1 MPRQGEDF
9 HHLVEILERVVVDHP
24 NVTVE
29 SPKYLTD
36 KVTGEPR
43 EHDIVLTQRSP
54 QRTTITAI
62 ECRDR
67 SRKVTVNQVEE
78 FHAKCEHTGVNK
90 RVIVSRLG
98 FYKTA
103 LKKAAHYGIDCLTF
117 SQVDSVDW
125 VSQSDVAIRERHL
138 VHADMQIAGADT
150 LQGKSATLFM
160 RYDDDGPDEE
170 IDFRVTAGDDGQ
182 LVPEGR
188 AQWLVDRVF
197 KQLPNRSS
205 ELSGIEPIEIL
216 NLDSLYFR
224 DEDGVEHQ
232 LRVLRFVF
240 HWEAK
245 ETVSPFTFH
254 HYGAEEGNP
263 FFEMVTT
270 NVETTGQHQGRIM
283 LIADK
288 QRRLRLLFVPEKST

>member
-1 MPRQGEDF
+1 MPRQGEEF
-9 HHLVEILERVVVDHP
+9 HRLVEILERAVVDHP

-67 SRKVTVNQVEE
+67 SRRVTVNQVEE

-98 FYKTA
+98 FFKTA

-117 SQVDSVDW
+117 SLVESVDW
-125 VSQSDVAIRERHL
+125 VGQTDLTIRERNL
-138 VHADMQIAGADT
+138 VHADMQIGVAGT
-150 LQGKSATLFM
+150 LQRKSATLYL
-160 RYDDDGPDEE
+160 RYDDGGPDEE
-170 IDFRVTAGDDGQ
+170 IDFRVVVGDDDQ
-182 LVPEGR
+182 VVCEGR
-188 AQWLVDRVF
+188 AQLLVDRVF
-197 KQLPNRSS
+197 KQIPDPTSDLTA
-205 ELSGIEPIEIL
+205 IEPIEIL
-216 NLDSLYFR
+216 NLDSFYFR
-224 DEDGVEHQ
+224 DEDGVEHS
-232 LRVLRFVF
+232 LKALRFVF

-245 ETVSPFTFH
+245 ETVSPLSFY

-263 FFEMVTT
+263 FFETVTT
-270 NVETTGQHQGRIM
+270 NVETVGPHQGRFM

-288 QRRLRLLFVPEKST
+288 QRRFRLLFVTAKST